1 MKTLRMIGMALFAV
15 LMCVNFA
22 SCSNDDGV
30 ENQEPQ
36 KCTISIGCT
45 GEILDIINK
54 PLSRAGEEETG
65 IYTVVV
71 RSEGKIQAEG
81 SFKSMD
87 NLTVDLI
94 QGVKY
99 SLEVTYHPDD
109 TSEPTEKFDYTL
121 KSNSSFMDDMWQ
133 FRRIDAYFGYVNEYT
148 AIANGTVDIFMKRV
162 SFGLN
167 ITAKGLPENA
177 SVKVNLS
184 LESFN
189 QFDKICEL
197 TKDSPD
203 YDGIHVFHKW
213 NYVGVYNGKYEISE
227 GKYVN
232 YYNIS
237 TLQIILKRTDGR
249 EVILAEESI
258 TLERNKKTF
267 IKINIGQ
274 SADITSGGIKLEWE
288 EEDLKNGTGYE
299 VNGDEGTIVE
309 TEINTES

>member
-1 MKTLRMIGMALFAV
+1 MKTLRMIGIALFAV

-22 SCSNDDGV
+22 SCSNDDA
-30 ENQEPQ
+30 EKLEPQ

-54 PLSRAGEEETG
+54 PLSRVGEEETG

-71 RSEGKIQAEG
+71 SSEGKVQAEG

-99 SLEVTYHPDD
+99 SIAVTYHPDD
-109 TSEPTEKFDYTL
+109 TSIPTEEFDYTL
-121 KSNSSFMDDMWQ
+121 KSASSFIEDNWQ
-133 FRRIDAYFGYVNEYT
+133 FRRIDAYYGYVNEST
-148 AIANGTVDIFMKRV
+148 AIANGTVDIFMNRV

-167 ITAKGLPENA
+167 ITAKDLPENA
-177 SVKVNLS
+177 SVKVMLR

-189 QFDKICEL
+189 SFDKICEL
-197 TKDSPD
+197 TKVEPD
-203 YDGIHVFHKW
+203 YDDIHVFQKW
-213 NYVGVYNGKYEISE
+213 TYEGVYNVRYVISE
-227 GKYVN
+227 GGYVN
-232 YYNIS
+232 YYNQS

-249 EVILAEESI
+249 EVILAEKLI
-258 TLERNKKTF
+258 ILERNKKTF

-274 SADITSGGIKLEWE
+274 SADITSGGIELEWE
-288 EEDLKNGTGYE
+288 EGDMGNGTGYE
-299 VNGDEGTIVE
+299 VDGEEGTIVE
-309 TEINTES
+309 TEINTGN